1 MSGVAASLVE
11 RSALAFAHAQQLDS
25 ISSIPVEQRAAVVR
39 SVAQALSLPER
50 AVQVELAIHWHE
62 TSGRSGQKLAG
73 SALTT
78 ASSNHARQG
87 DPKVRPHMM
96 AIAGL
101 THSAPPKPK
110 DDVIRRSDRMWAAL
124 ATGEPFKLSVSQA
137 TDLQPELLRRG
148 IRLDDHVIQPGIYG
162 PDRVPRVGEY
172 GAVQL
177 SKIKDDD
184 PILDTPIFRGMGS
197 EDPAI
202 HALMITGRLIPAG
215 TSGDYEGFKTYSHR
229 GALDAYEWSLD
240 PFVALK
246 ATGGHGYLLK
256 TTLRELRELGKKNVV
271 ARKKGDSE
279 GGIFIADTIRPEVR
293 AVGRLTKSYE
303 ISRPIPEPTHSNAEK
318 FARMLSAQ
326 VPGHGGWDG
335 YLEAGSGKGPQIL
348 VTSHAEQTFKQ
359 VAFLIRRLSE
369 LTPDD
374 PSIDRLRTEA
384 AALNGQDPTA
394 RVEGGRKILQNLKIK
409 VANIEAKH
417 APVEHDPFSL

>member
-1 MSGVAASLVE
+1 MVAASAVE
-11 RSALAFAHAQQLDS
+11 RSALAYAQAQRLDS
-25 ISSIPVEQRAAVVR
+25 IASVPVEQRAALVR
-39 SVAQALSLPER
+39 RVAQALSLPER
-50 AVQVELAIHWHE
+50 AVQIELSIHWHE
-62 TSGRSGQKLAG
+62 TSGRSGQTVAG
-73 SALTT
+73 SALTQ
-78 ASSNHARQG
+78 ASSSQARQG
-87 DPKVRPHMM
+87 DPKIRPHMM

-101 THSAPPKPK
+101 TQSAPAKPK

-124 ATGEPFKLSVSQA
+124 GSSEPFKLSINQA

-172 GAVQL
+172 GMVQL
-177 SKIKDDD
+177 AKIKDDD

-202 HALMITGRLIPAG
+202 HALVVTGRLIPAG

-256 TTLRELRELGKKNVV
+256 TTLRELRATGKKSIV
-271 ARKKGDSE
+271 ARKKGDTE
-279 GGIFIADTIRPEVR
+279 GGIFISDTIKPEVR
-293 AVGRLTKSYE
+293 SVGRLSKSYE
-303 ISRPIPEPTHSNAEK
+303 LSRPIPEPTHPNAEK

-326 VPGHGGWDG
+326 VPGLGGWDG
-335 YLEAGSGKGPQIL
+335 YLESGTGKGPQVL

-369 LTPDD
+369 LSPED
-374 PSIDRLRTEA
+374 PAIDRLRTEA
-384 AALNGQDPTA
+384 AAVNGSDPAA
-394 RVEGGRKILQNLKIK
+394 RVAAGRKILQNLKIK
-409 VANIEAKH
+409 VANLEEKH
-417 APVEHDPFSL
+417 APVEQDPFSW